1 MAHRIFVSHSGQ
13 GDASAAYG
21 YSTATK
27 NKACQIV
34 KKKNPCKQSLPLR
47 PRGQYRH
54 MHIHKDVRMSTP
66 S

>member
-1 MAHRIFVSHSGQ
+1 MAHKVFVSHLGQ

-34 KKKNPCKQSLPLR
+34 KKSLQTEPATETKR
-47 PRGQYRH
+47 P
-54 MHIHKDVRMSTP
+54 KLTL
-66 S
+66 